1 MWKIAL
7 ENSVR
12 VYREESRIEFKKS
25 WFSPVFA
32 DSTDSRVVKG
42 AIGCECEATIKDSQK
57 LPQVRDFQDDTTFC
71 FFF

>member
-42 AIGCECEATIKDSQK
+42 AIGCECEATIKDS
-57 LPQVRDFQDDTTFC
+57 
-71 FFF
+71 